1 MSKLQIPKK
10 LRVEDFD
17 QDDQALISKI
27 AFVYNVFADEV
38 YNTLNKNI
46 DYDNLNRQ
54 FVTINVAIDNTGK
67 LINPP
72 QIKTLLNGRVRGLNV
87 LNAINLIDSS
97 IYPTTAPFISWTIN
111 SDILTILN
119 ITGLQ
124 NNSQYSLSLELTA

>member
-10 LRVEDFD
+10 LRVEDFE

-54 FVTINVAIDNTGK
+54 FVTINVFIDNTGK

>member
-1 MSKLQIPKK
+1 MGKLQIPKK

-54 FVTINVAIDNTGK
+54 FVTISVSIDNTGK